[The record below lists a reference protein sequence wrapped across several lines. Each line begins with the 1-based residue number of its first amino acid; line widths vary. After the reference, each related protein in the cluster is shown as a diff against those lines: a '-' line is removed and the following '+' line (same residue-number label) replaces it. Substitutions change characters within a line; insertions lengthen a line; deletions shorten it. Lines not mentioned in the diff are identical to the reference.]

1 MLFGVALSAGLHP
14 EDAKA
19 QNNGSSV
26 TVISNSVKKKV
37 SYT

>member
-1 MLFGVALSAGLHP
+1 LELPFRQELHP
-14 EDAKA
+14 EVLKD

-26 TVISNSVKKKV
+26 TVISNSVKQKV